1 MSDPRFIG
9 LVHSIL
15 SSAEAALGEMN
26 SPMVTRLARDGILA
40 RRTGE
45 KSLQLLE
52 MLQQKT
58 NGNLDETERGALYG
72 AMRTIRERL
81 ETLPESPQT
90 PPRTQSN

>member
-1 MSDPRFIG
+1 MPDPRFIG

-26 SPMVTRLARDGILA
+26 SPMVTRLARDGVLA

-58 NGNLDETERGALYG
+58 NGNLDETEQGALYG
-72 AMRTIRERL
+72 AIRQIREKL
-81 ETLPESPQT
+81 EALPDAPSPPQT
-90 PPRTQSN
+90 N